1 VFIVKVLSEWGY
13 RLVRADD
20 ATEVSRTKRLVA
32 PMTSMTMTMRMVQN
46 AKAFPNLPA
55 STSERIC
62 EVIILVF
69 GVVMNTIGDRVVIER
84 ANAYVRPAMKAGLMR
99 GIVTLVKV

>member
-1 VFIVKVLSEWGY
+1 
-13 RLVRADD
+13 
-20 ATEVSRTKRLVA
+20 
-32 PMTSMTMTMRMVQN
+32 MTSMTMTMRMVQN

-84 ANAYVRPAMKAGLMR
+84 ANPYVRPAMKAGLMR